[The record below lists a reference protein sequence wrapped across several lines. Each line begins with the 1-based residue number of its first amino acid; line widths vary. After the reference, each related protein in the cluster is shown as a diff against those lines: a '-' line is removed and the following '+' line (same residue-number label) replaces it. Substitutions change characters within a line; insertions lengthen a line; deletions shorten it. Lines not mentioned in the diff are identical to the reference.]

1 MIRTEK
7 SEDRLNVP
15 RGAPMLLVIACLFS
29 ACLAGEAAGESGQ
42 GSIFLWSITSGK
54 NNLYLLGSLH
64 VLTKDAYPLDERLER
79 AYLQSTRV
87 VFEADMAE
95 VNNPE
100 IRSKMLASGMYR
112 DGTSLADHISKETYS
127 RFKAEVAKTGLSME
141 QLDLFKPWLCAIT
154 LGGVEM
160 KRLGFVPG
168 LGLEAHF
175 FTMARRDKKEMTFLE
190 SAGSQIDLVSSLPE
204 DTQEDLL
211 KQTIAELGVIGQ
223 RSGDLLD
230 AWKRGDTLKMESI
243 VSISLKEFPE
253 IRDRLF
259 VQRNTSW
266 VDRIEE
272 LLKSDEAVLVIVGS
286 GHLVGDRGVLAQLR
300 ERGYTP
306 VQQ

>member
-1 MIRTEK
+1 MIRTEQ

-15 RGAPMLLVIACLFS
+15 RGALMLLVMACLFP
-29 ACLAGEAAGESGQ
+29 ACLASAAAASEGDSV
-42 GSIFLWSITSGK
+42 FLWSITSGK
-54 NNLYLLGSLH
+54 NDMYLLGSLH

-79 AYLQSTRV
+79 AYLRSTRV

-112 DGTSLADHISKETYS
+112 DGTRLAEHISTETYS
-127 RFKAEVAKTGLSME
+127 LLKAQVAKTGLSME

-175 FTMARRDKKEMTFLE
+175 FTMARRDKKEMAFLE

-286 GHLVGDRGVLAQLR
+286 GHLVGDKGVLEQLR